1 MSNILPSAN
10 PVLAVRR
17 ATATAIVAGVIA
29 LCFTAFAPPAAQA
42 ATHRVN
48 LSEACKQ
55 QYGKQSVKLR
65 HVDDVQQQVT
75 TPGTPSA
82 DQYHNPNRATP
93 YGYYCVETVLSKS
106 LGVPSGLEAQ
116 VTEQELGDLDVQ
128 AYCNRNH
135 PGTTARGNFDADK
148 TWDCV

>member
-1 MSNILPSAN
+1 MSEVSFTK
-10 PVLAVRR
+10 PVAAAGKVAVTVVAAAMLTLAVS
-17 ATATAIVAGVIA
+17 TIA
-29 LCFTAFAPPAAQA
+29 PSVAQA
-42 ATHRVN
+42 ATHRVD

-75 TPGTPSA
+75 TPGSRSA
-82 DQYHNPNRATP
+82 DEYHNPNRATP
-93 YGYYCVETVLSKS
+93 YGYYCVETTMSKS
-106 LGVPSGLEAQ
+106 LSIPPGIEGQ
-116 VTEQELGDLDVQ
+116 VIEQELGDLDVQ
-128 AYCNRNH
+128 AYCDRNH